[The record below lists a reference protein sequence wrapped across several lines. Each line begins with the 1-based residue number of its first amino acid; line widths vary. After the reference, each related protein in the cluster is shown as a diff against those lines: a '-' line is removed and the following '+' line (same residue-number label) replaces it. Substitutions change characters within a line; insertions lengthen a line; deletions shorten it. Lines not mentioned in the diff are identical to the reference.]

1 MPPINT
7 KGNTT
12 FPALSLR
19 KERKWKAEGLRR
31 FCRHPQPP
39 HPLSLSDRPLS
50 LRPPP
55 HLLVSGCTV
64 MLGIGHMVC
73 AENARAG
80 VTLKRQKICRKW
92 VGLQVQRDLD
102 VVPAHSS
109 LPPGEGKRYGTWQRT
124 ATQSTASLATPPTPS
139 HALWHFWPWSSPFP
153 QFLAPLPAPPP
164 AGSAPHPLTQALTAR
179 LRTVSPQVRKLHRR
193 AGRGC
198 SGGKEREA
206 EQLSGS
212 PSGSEPR
219 APLLGGGLPVPPLP
233 LPRPARVTGA
243 SAPPGPQLPLL
254 PWRERAC

>member
-1 MPPINT
+1 
-7 KGNTT
+7 
-12 FPALSLR
+12 
-19 KERKWKAEGLRR
+19 
-31 FCRHPQPP
+31 
-39 HPLSLSDRPLS
+39 
-50 LRPPP
+50 
-55 HLLVSGCTV
+55 

-139 HALWHFWPWSSPFP
+139 HALWHFWPWSPPFP

-198 SGGKEREA
+198 SGGKERET

-212 PSGSEPR
+212 PPGSEPR
-219 APLLGGGLPVPPLP
+219 APLLGGGLPVPPRPFLSPAQPGLP
-233 LPRPARVTGA
+233 EPQHLPGRSSHSSPGASGRADVIAQGGHDQLSLPGGGGASRRADPRPTGLP
-243 SAPPGPQLPLL
+243 PPG
-254 PWRERAC
+254 RELDSWSWTF